1 MEIGKYNTLV
11 MVQKEEFGV
20 YLSETM
26 SGDKEKVL
34 LPKKWV
40 PGDMEIGDP
49 ISVFVYKDSQDR
61 PVATTMKPAL
71 TLSEMAKLKVTDVTK
86 IGAFLDWGLEK
97 DLFLPFREQTFRV
110 KKNDEVPVALYLDKS
125 ERLCATMKLYPYLSL
140 RTPYS
145 VGDEVEGYLYEVS
158 PNFGAFVAVDD
169 KYSALI
175 PKREVPSEGLQPGMR
190 IKARVSRIHED
201 GKMDLDLRKKAY
213 LQMEEDSDRLLSL
226 IRENGGKLSVHD
238 KSSPEQIRSVT
249 GMSKNE
255 FKRAVGRLYKQRKI
269 RLLEDGIAEETV

>member
-49 ISVFVYKDSQDR
+49 VSVFVYKDSQDR

-255 FKRAVGRLYKQRKI
+255 FKRAVGRLYKQRRI